1 MKYDYSISNQ
11 EAINRLR
18 TIQNCTPIH
27 TRDDVRD
34 IYALELAIEMLTQL
48 VNKETQKPRK
58 EFDLFCT
65 FTMET
70 YLVPAYSELEAREK
84 LAKELG
90 YPLDAIDVWR

>member
-1 MKYDYSISNQ
+1 MKYDYSISDQ

-27 TRDDVRD
+27 TRDDVKD
-34 IYALELAIEMLTQL
+34 IYALELAIEVLTQL
-48 VNKETQKPRK
+48 ANKKAQKPRK
-58 EFDLFCT
+58 EFNLLCT
-65 FTMET
+65 LT

-90 YPLDAIDVWR
+90 YPLDTIDVWR